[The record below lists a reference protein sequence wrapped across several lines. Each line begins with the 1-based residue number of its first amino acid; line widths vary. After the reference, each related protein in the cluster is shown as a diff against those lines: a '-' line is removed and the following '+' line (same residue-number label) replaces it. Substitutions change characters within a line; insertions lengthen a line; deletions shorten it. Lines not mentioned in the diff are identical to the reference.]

1 MVFLISARS
10 AKVPIGAKLSNRM
23 MQVPVKKV
31 MPLQEDARRKVKGS
45 IPVPAKE
52 ISSLVHLEDHLI
64 LKIIHYNSV
73 SCIMY

>member
-1 MVFLISARS
+1 
-10 AKVPIGAKLSNRM
+10 M

-52 ISSLVHLEDHLI
+52 ISSLVHLED
-64 LKIIHYNSV
+64 LKIIHYISQLYNALAV
-73 SCIMY
+73 LCA